1 MSAKGADQKIS
12 NEVLL
17 KLANRG
23 LRSPCNVTVN
33 TKNGEV
39 TLSGTVQYAH
49 QKSAAVQAATTVAG
63 VRRVSDQTKVGAK
76 RRFE

>member
-1 MSAKGADQKIS
+1 MSARGADQKITTD
-12 NEVLL
+12 VQL

-23 LRSPCNVTVN
+23 LRSPCKVTVD

-39 TLSGTVQYAH
+39 TLTGVVQYAH
-49 QKSAAVQAATTVAG
+49 QKNAAVQAATGVAG
-63 VRRVSDQTKVGAK
+63 VRRVIDNTTVGAK

>member
-1 MSAKGADQKIS
+1 MSATGVDQKIS
-12 NEVLL
+12 SEVLL

-23 LRSPCNVTVN
+23 LRSPCNVAVN

-49 QKSAAVQAATTVAG
+49 QKSAAVQAATSVAG
-63 VRRVSDQTKVGAK
+63 VRRVTDQTKVGAK

>member
-1 MSAKGADQKIS
+1 MSARGADQKITAD
-12 NEVLL
+12 VQM

-23 LRSPCNVTVN
+23 LRSPCNVAVN

-39 TLSGTVQYAH
+39 TLTGTVQYAH
-49 QKSAAVQAATTVAG
+49 QKSAAVQAATSVAG
-63 VRRVSDQTKVGAK
+63 VRRVTDQTTVGAK